1 MAANSTWESE
11 EHLDQLFFF
20 FLILSSLSQ
29 AIGMMKD

>member
-11 EHLDQLFFF
+11 EHFDNFF
-20 FLILSSLSQ
+20 FLFLSSLSQ